1 MRSICQVVLPLD
13 LGIKISEN
21 DPARKLVEICD
32 GLNYEKLY
40 SEYLRNWRK
49 IDPAVLFEIVVLAYM
64 HGKYSSREIEDLCRN
79 DIRFM
84 WLLGGEAAP
93 DHATIAR
100 FQNER
105 LVPVVEDLF
114 YQLANKLIELG
125 EISYNN
131 VFVDG
136 TKIEANAN
144 RYTFVWTN
152 AVKSNRRKLNIRLEK
167 ELPLLAKK
175 YGIDESCSLE
185 EVLYTM
191 ESYANMY
198 GIQFVYGSGRRKTAL
213 QRDYDKLKE
222 YKAKLDA
229 YEESLGICGK
239 RKSFSKTDTD
249 ATFMRT
255 KDDHMQNGQLKPCYN
270 VQICVES
277 EYITGLGLFPN
288 PADTMTL
295 IPFLKRV
302 QNGCGRKIQSVTAD
316 AGYASEENYTYLE
329 ENGQEAYIKP
339 TDYEVRKTKRFKENI
354 YRVENLLYDEEKDTF
369 TCPNEKRLFFVGES
383 YEKTESGYVT
393 TKKNYVCEGCEG
405 CSHREKCYK
414 AKDCAR
420 QISVSQTMR
429 RLKREATE
437 RINTERGIILRQNR
451 SIQVEGA
458 FGVLKEDFRF
468 RRFLTRGKAKTET
481 QFFILAI
488 AFNVQKLWNREKFE
502 RFNMFLF
509 NEKAS

>member
-1 MRSICQVVLPLD
+1 
-13 LGIKISEN
+13 
-21 DPARKLVEICD
+21 
-32 GLNYEKLY
+32 
-40 SEYLRNWRK
+40 
-49 IDPAVLFEIVVLAYM
+49 
-64 HGKYSSREIEDLCRN
+64 
-79 DIRFM
+79 
-84 WLLGGEAAP
+84 
-93 DHATIAR
+93 
-100 FQNER
+100 
-105 LVPVVEDLF
+105 
-114 YQLANKLIELG
+114 
-125 EISYNN
+125 
-131 VFVDG
+131 
-136 TKIEANAN
+136 
-144 RYTFVWTN
+144 
-152 AVKSNRRKLNIRLEK
+152 
-167 ELPLLAKK
+167 
-175 YGIDESCSLE
+175 
-185 EVLYTM
+185 M

-198 GIQFVYGSGRRKTAL
+198 GIQFVYGSGRRKTSL

-255 KDDHMQNGQLKPCYN
+255 KDDHMQNGQLQPCYN

-277 EYITGLGLFPN
+277 EYITGLGLFSN

-316 AGYASEENYTYLE
+316 AGYASEENYTYFE

-339 TDYEVRKTKRFKENI
+339 ADYAVRKTKRFKENM

-393 TKKNYVCEGCEG
+393 TKKNYVCESCEG

-414 AKDCAR
+414 AKEGAR
-420 QISVSQTMR
+420 RVSISQTMR
-429 RLKREATE
+429 RLKQKAIE

-458 FGVLKEDFRF
+458 FGVLKEDFGF
-468 RRFLTRGKAKTET
+468 RRFLTRGKVKTET

-488 AFNVQKLWNREKFE
+488 AFNVQKLWNREKFK

>member
-1 MRSICQVVLPLD
+1 MALPLD
-13 LGIKISEN
+13 LGIKISEE
-21 DPARKLVEICD
+21 DLVRKLVEICESLD
-32 GLNYEKLY
+32 YSKLY
-40 SEYLRNWRK
+40 GEYLRSWRK
-49 IDPAVLFEIVVLAYM
+49 IDPAILFEIVVFAYM
-64 HGKYSSREIEDLCRN
+64 QGKYSSREIEDLCRN

-84 WLLGGEAAP
+84 WLLGGEVAP

-144 RYTFVWTN
+144 RYTFVWAN
-152 AVKSNRRKLNIRLEK
+152 AVKSQRRKLNIRLEN
-167 ELPLLAKK
+167 ELPLIAQK
-175 YGIDESCSLE
+175 YGINESCCLE
-185 EVLYTM
+185 DILYAM

-198 GIQFVYGSGRRKTAL
+198 GIQFVYGSGKRKTEL
-213 QRDYDKLKE
+213 QRDYDKLRE
-222 YKAKLDA
+222 YKAKLEA
-229 YEESLGICGK
+229 YEESLGICGR

-339 TDYEVRKTKRFKENI
+339 TDYEVRKTKRFRENI
-354 YRVENLLYDEEKDTF
+354 YRAENLIYDEKTDTF
-369 TCPNEKRLFFVGES
+369 TCPGGKRLFYVGES
-383 YEKTESGYVT
+383 HERTESGYET
-393 TKKNYVCEGCEG
+393 TKKNYVCESCAGCP
-405 CSHREKCYK
+405 HREKCYK
-414 AKDCAR
+414 AKEEAR
-420 QISVSQTMR
+420 RISVSQTMM

-458 FGVLKEDFRF
+458 FGVLKEDFGF

-488 AFNVQKLWNREKFE
+488 AFNVQKLWNREKFK

>member
-1 MRSICQVVLPLD
+1 MKSICQVVLPLD
-13 LGIKISEN
+13 LGIKISEK
-21 DPARKLVEICD
+21 DPVRKVVEICG
-32 GLNYEKLY
+32 GLDYRKLY
-40 SEYLRNWRK
+40 GEYLRSWRK
-49 IDPAVLFEIVVLAYM
+49 IDPAKLFEIVVLAYM
-64 HGKYSSREIEDLCRN
+64 QGKYSSREIEDLCRN

-84 WLLGGEAAP
+84 WLLEGEEAP

-100 FQNER
+100 FQNEK

-114 YQLANKLIELG
+114 YQLANKLVELG

-131 VFVDG
+131 VFIDG

-144 RYTFVWTN
+144 RYTFVWAK
-152 AVKSNRRKLNIRLEK
+152 AVKNNRRKLSIRLEK
-167 ELPLLAKK
+167 ELPFIAAK
-175 YGIDESCSLE
+175 YGINESCSLE
-185 EVLYTM
+185 EVLYTL
-191 ESYANMY
+191 ESYARMY
-198 GIQFVYGSGRRKTAL
+198 GLQFVYGSGKRKTEL
-213 QRDYDKLKE
+213 QRDYDKLRE
-222 YKAKLDA
+222 YKIKLDG
-229 YEESLGICGK
+229 YEKSLGICGR
-239 RKSFSKTDTD
+239 RKSYSKTDTD

-302 QNGCGRKIQSVTAD
+302 QSGCRRKIQSVTAD

-329 ENGQEAYIKP
+329 ENEQEAYIKP

-354 YRVENLLYDEEKDTF
+354 YRVENLIYDEEKDLF
-369 TCPNEKRLFFVGES
+369 ICPNGKRLFFAGES
-383 YEKTESGYVT
+383 HEKTESGYVT
-393 TKKNYVCEGCEG
+393 TKKNYVCESCNGCP
-405 CSHREKCYK
+405 HRDKCYK
-414 AKDCAR
+414 AKEAAR
-420 QISVSQTMR
+420 RISVSQTMQ
-429 RLKREATE
+429 RLKREAAE
-437 RINTERGIILRQNR
+437 RINTERGIVLRQNR

-458 FGVLKEDFRF
+458 FGVLKEDFGF

-488 AFNVQKLWNREKFE
+488 AFNIQKLWNRENSK

>member
-1 MRSICQVVLPLD
+1 MVLPLD
-13 LGIKISEN
+13 LGIKISED
-21 DPARKLVEICD
+21 DPVRKLVEICE
-32 GLNYEKLY
+32 GLDYRKLY
-40 SEYLRNWRK
+40 AEYLRSWRR
-49 IDPAVLFEIVVLAYM
+49 IDPAILFEIVVLAYM
-64 HGKYSSREIEDLCRN
+64 QGKYSSREIEDLCRN

-84 WLLGGEAAP
+84 WILGGEKAP

-144 RYTFVWTN
+144 RYTFVWAN
-152 AVKSNRRKLNIRLEK
+152 AVKNNRRKLNMRVEK

-175 YGIDESCSLE
+175 YGIDGSCSLE
-185 EVLYTM
+185 EMLYTM
-191 ESYANMY
+191 KSYAKMY
-198 GIQFVYGSGRRKTAL
+198 EIQFVYGSGKRKTEL
-213 QRDYDKLKE
+213 QRDHDRLKE
-222 YKAKLDA
+222 YKEKLDA

-295 IPFLKRV
+295 KPFLKRV

-329 ENGQEAYIKP
+329 ANGQEAYIKP

-354 YRVENLLYDEEKDTF
+354 YRVENLIYDKENDIF
-369 TCPNEKRLFFVGES
+369 TCPNGKRLYCVGES
-383 YEKTESGYVT
+383 HEKSESGYVT
-393 TKKNYVCEGCEG
+393 TKKNYVCESCNGCPY
-405 CSHREKCYK
+405 RETCYK
-414 AKDCAR
+414 AKGEAR
-420 QISVSQTMR
+420 RISVSQTMQ
-429 RLKREATE
+429 RLKREASE
-437 RINTERGIILRQNR
+437 RINTERGVVLRQNR

-458 FGVLKEDFRF
+458 FGVLKEDFGF

-488 AFNVQKLWNREKFE
+488 AFNVRKLWNREKCK
-502 RFNMFLF
+502 RFNVFLF